1 MHLNLKIARLNWQES
16 GDNYQFR
23 EKFEI
28 FDRNLSG
35 WDIVNIDIF
44 HQVEVASDQLSH
56 YVNWEYSILIFIF
69 IVKTWYKKSIK
80 RACKMTNR
88 FIYNFQ
94 PIYGETLT
102 KGEGRWS
109 SLFLISSQLF
119 ATNKPSLPRPTSQ
132 PPFVVHRPES

>member
-1 MHLNLKIARLNWQES
+1 MRDLI
-16 GDNYQFR
+16 
-23 EKFEI
+23 
-28 FDRNLSG
+28 DRNLVIIISSEKSLKYLTG
-35 WDIVNIDIF
+35 IWV
-44 HQVEVASDQLSH
+44 VEIL
-56 YVNWEYSILIFIF
+56 SILTFFIKLKWQVTNCHTTSTENTLFWFFIF

-109 SLFLISSQLF
+109 SLSLISLQLF